1 MTSARTL
8 FLLTLL
14 TIALALILWK
24 LSPPHP
30 EQERLGYS
38 TSTMAL
44 QMVRD
49 WPTLTIV
56 LATPAREGYRLHTL
70 VDFAFILA
78 YGSLWIAM
86 AFRYGQ
92 RAWLRWTIAACVVA
106 AMLCDI
112 SENLAILRVL
122 GLERGFT
129 DEMALT
135 IRTWALRKWILLMLS
150 WVGISLGLL
159 GDRLLTLA
167 VGYMFVAG
175 VTITAIYLSPAM
187 LELVS
192 PALGITLIL
201 QTVHFLT
208 QSREAARAAGNS
220 TGPPANA

>member
-1 MTSARTL
+1 MTRARTL

-14 TIALALILWK
+14 TIALALILWR

-30 EQERLGYS
+30 EQARLGYS

-56 LATPAREGYRLHTL
+56 LATPAREGYRQHTL

-86 AFRYGQ
+86 AFHYAQ
-92 RAWLRWTIAACVVA
+92 RAWLRWTMAACVVA
-106 AMLCDI
+106 AMLCDV

-135 IRTWALRKWILLMLS
+135 IRTWALRKWILLVLS
-150 WVGISLGLL
+150 WLGISMALL
-159 GDRLLTLA
+159 GHRLLTLA
-167 VGYMFVAG
+167 VGYIFAAG
-175 VTITAIYLSPAM
+175 VTATALYLSPAM
-187 LELVS
+187 LELVG
-192 PALGITLIL
+192 PVMGITL
-201 QTVHFLT
+201 TVQAAYFIRY
-208 QSREAARAAGNS
+208 SEKARA
-220 TGPPANA
+220 

>member
-1 MTSARTL
+1 MTRARTL

-14 TIALALILWK
+14 TIALALILWR

-30 EQERLGYS
+30 EQARLGYA

-70 VDFAFILA
+70 VDFVFILV

-92 RAWLRWTIAACVVA
+92 RAWLRWTLAACVLA
-106 AMLCDI
+106 AMLCDAG
-112 SENLAILRVL
+112 ENLAILRVL

-129 DEMALT
+129 DEMALA
-135 IRTWALRKWILLMLS
+135 IRAWALRKWILLLLS
-150 WVGISLGLL
+150 WLGISIALL
-159 GDRLLTLA
+159 SHRLLPLA
-167 VGYMFVAG
+167 VGYVFTAG
-175 VTITAIYLSPAM
+175 VTATAVYLSPAM
-187 LELVS
+187 LDLVA
-192 PALGITLIL
+192 PVMGITLL
-201 QTVHFLT
+201 VQ
-208 QSREAARAAGNS
+208 AAQLMARSAQVAAS
-220 TGPPANA
+220 ASPPANA

>member
-1 MTSARTL
+1 MTRARTL

-14 TIALALILWK
+14 TIALALILWR

-30 EQERLGYS
+30 EQARLGYS
-38 TSTMAL
+38 TSTIAL

-56 LATPAREGYRLHTL
+56 LATPAREGYRQHTL

-86 AFRYGQ
+86 AFHYAQ
-92 RAWLRWTIAACVVA
+92 RAWLRWTMAACVVA
-106 AMLCDI
+106 AMLCDV

-135 IRTWALRKWILLMLS
+135 IRTWALRKWILLVLS
-150 WVGISLGLL
+150 WLGISMALL
-159 GDRLLTLA
+159 GHRLLTLA
-167 VGYMFVAG
+167 VGYIFAAG
-175 VTITAIYLSPAM
+175 VTATALYLSPAM
-187 LELVS
+187 LELVG
-192 PALGITLIL
+192 PVMGITL
-201 QTVHFLT
+201 TVQAAYFIRY
-208 QSREAARAAGNS
+208 SEKARA
-220 TGPPANA
+220 

>member
-1 MTSARTL
+1 MTRARTL

-30 EQERLGYS
+30 EQARLGYA

-56 LATPAREGYRLHTL
+56 LATPAREGFRLHTL

-106 AMLCDI
+106 AMLCDV

-129 DEMALT
+129 DEMALA
-135 IRTWALRKWILLMLS
+135 IRTWALRKWILLVLS
-150 WVGISLGLL
+150 WLGVSMALL
-159 GDRLLTLA
+159 GRRLLTLA
-167 VGYMFVAG
+167 VGYIFAAG
-175 VTITAIYLSPAM
+175 VTATAVYLSPAM
-187 LELVS
+187 LELVA
-192 PALGITLIL
+192 PVLGITLL
-201 QTVHFLT
+201 VQVAQLMAR
-208 QSREAARAAGNS
+208 SRQAASS

>member
-1 MTSARTL
+1 MTRARTL

-14 TIALALILWK
+14 TIALALILWR

-30 EQERLGYS
+30 EQARLGYS

-56 LATPAREGYRLHTL
+56 LATPAREGFRIHTL

-106 AMLCDI
+106 AMLCDV

-129 DEMALT
+129 DEMALA
-135 IRTWALRKWILLMLS
+135 IRTWALRKWILLVLS
-150 WVGISLGLL
+150 WLGISMALL
-159 GDRLLTLA
+159 GHRLMTLA
-167 VGYMFVAG
+167 VGYIFAAG
-175 VTITAIYLSPAM
+175 VTATAVYLSPAM
-187 LELVS
+187 LELVA
-192 PALGITLIL
+192 PVLGITLL
-201 QTVHFLT
+201 VQVAQLMAR
-208 QSREAARAAGNS
+208 SRQAASS

>member
-1 MTSARTL
+1 MTRARTL

-14 TIALALILWK
+14 VIALALVLWK

-30 EQERLGYS
+30 EQARLGYS

-56 LATPAREGYRLHTL
+56 LATPAREGFRLHTL

-78 YGSLWIAM
+78 YGGLWIAM
-86 AFRYGQ
+86 AFRYAR

-106 AMLCDI
+106 AMLCDV

-129 DEMALT
+129 DEMALA
-135 IRTWALRKWILLMLS
+135 IRTWALRKWLLLMLS
-150 WVGISLGLL
+150 WLGISMALL
-159 GDRLLTLA
+159 GHRLLTLA
-167 VGYMFVAG
+167 VGYIFAAG
-175 VTITAIYLSPAM
+175 VTATAVYLSPAM
-187 LELVS
+187 LELVA
-192 PALGITLIL
+192 PVLGITL
-201 QTVHFLT
+201 TVQAIYFIRY
-208 QSREAARAAGNS
+208 SEKARA
-220 TGPPANA
+220 

>member
-1 MTSARTL
+1 MIRARTL

-14 TIALALILWK
+14 VIALALVLWK

-30 EQERLGYS
+30 EQARLGYS

-56 LATPAREGYRLHTL
+56 LATPAREGYRQHTL

-92 RAWLRWTIAACVVA
+92 RAWLRWTMAACVVA
-106 AMLCDI
+106 AMLCDV

-129 DEMALT
+129 DEMALA
-135 IRTWALRKWILLMLS
+135 IRTWALRKWILLVFS
-150 WVGISLGLL
+150 WLGISMALL
-159 GDRLLTLA
+159 GHRLLTLA
-167 VGYMFVAG
+167 VGYIFAAG
-175 VTITAIYLSPAM
+175 VAATAVYLSPAM
-187 LELVS
+187 LELVG
-192 PALGITLIL
+192 PVMGITL
-201 QTVHFLT
+201 TVQAVYFIRY
-208 QSREAARAAGNS
+208 SEKARA
-220 TGPPANA
+220 

>member
-1 MTSARTL
+1 MTRARTL

-14 TIALALILWK
+14 TIALALILWR

-30 EQERLGYS
+30 EQARLGYS

-56 LATPAREGYRLHTL
+56 LATPAREGFRIHTL
-70 VDFAFILA
+70 VDFVFIIA

-106 AMLCDI
+106 AMLCDV

-129 DEMALT
+129 DEMALA
-135 IRTWALRKWILLMLS
+135 IRTWALRKWILLVLS
-150 WVGISLGLL
+150 WLGVSMALL
-159 GDRLLTLA
+159 GHRLLTLA
-167 VGYMFVAG
+167 VGYIFAAG
-175 VTITAIYLSPAM
+175 VTATAVYLSPAM
-187 LELVS
+187 LELVA
-192 PALGITLIL
+192 PVLGITMLVQVAQL
-201 QTVHFLT
+201 MAR
-208 QSREAARAAGNS
+208 SRQAASS

>member
-1 MTSARTL
+1 MTRARTL

-14 TIALALILWK
+14 TIALALVLWR

-30 EQERLGYS
+30 EQAWLGYS

-56 LATPAREGYRLHTL
+56 LATPAREGFRLHTL

-92 RAWLRWTIAACVVA
+92 RPWLRWTIAACVVA
-106 AMLCDI
+106 AMLCDV

-122 GLERGFT
+122 GLERGFS
-129 DEMALT
+129 DEMALA
-135 IRTWALRKWILLMLS
+135 IRTWALRKWLLLMLS
-150 WVGISLGLL
+150 WLGISMALL
-159 GDRLLTLA
+159 GHRLLTLA
-167 VGYMFVAG
+167 VGYIFAAG
-175 VTITAIYLSPAM
+175 VTATAVYLSPAM
-187 LELVS
+187 LELVA
-192 PALGITLIL
+192 PVWGITL
-201 QTVHFLT
+201 TVQAIYFIRY
-208 QSREAARAAGNS
+208 SEKARA
-220 TGPPANA
+220 

>member
-1 MTSARTL
+1 MTRARIL
-8 FLLTLL
+8 LLLTLL
-14 TIALALILWK
+14 VIVLALILWK

-30 EQERLGYS
+30 EQARLGYS
-38 TSTMAL
+38 TSTLAL

-56 LATPAREGYRLHTL
+56 LATPARAGFRLHTL
-70 VDFAFILA
+70 VDFVFILA

-106 AMLCDI
+106 AMLCDV

-129 DEMALT
+129 DEMALA
-135 IRTWALRKWILLMLS
+135 IRTWALRKWILLVLS
-150 WVGISLGLL
+150 WLGVSMALL
-159 GDRLLTLA
+159 GRRLLTLA
-167 VGYMFVAG
+167 VGYIFAAG
-175 VTITAIYLSPAM
+175 VTATAVYLSPAM
-187 LELVS
+187 LELVA
-192 PALGITLIL
+192 PVLGITLL
-201 QTVHFLT
+201 VQVAQLMAR
-208 QSREAARAAGNS
+208 SRQAASS

>member
-1 MTSARTL
+1 MTRARTL

-14 TIALALILWK
+14 TIALALILWR

-30 EQERLGYS
+30 EQARLGYS

-56 LATPAREGYRLHTL
+56 LATPAREGFRIHTL
-70 VDFAFILA
+70 VDFVFIIA

-106 AMLCDI
+106 AMLCDV

-129 DEMALT
+129 DEMALA
-135 IRTWALRKWILLMLS
+135 IRTWALRKWILLVLS
-150 WVGISLGLL
+150 WLGVSMALL
-159 GDRLLTLA
+159 GHRLLTLA
-167 VGYMFVAG
+167 VGYIFAAG
-175 VTITAIYLSPAM
+175 VTATAVYLSPAM
-187 LELVS
+187 LELVA
-192 PALGITLIL
+192 PVLGITLL
-201 QTVHFLT
+201 VQVAQLMAR
-208 QSREAARAAGNS
+208 SRQAASS